1 MPAKAKKVDYTSTLM
16 ILWKGTQAHIM
27 VVSEKT
33 KWSLDLHHCKA
44 VTSPFPPVPV
54 MAPGKQ

>member
-16 ILWKGTQAHIM
+16 ILWKGTQVHIM

-44 VTSPFPPVPV
+44 VPFPPVPV